1 MRKILFVDDEPK
13 VLQGLQRM
21 LRSMR
26 QEWEMSFAENGAQ
39 ALEILKEKPFDVIV
53 SDMRMPG
60 MDGAELLKRVMQQF
74 PQVVRLIL
82 SGQSE
87 REMIMRAM
95 GCTHQFL
102 SKPCDPELLKATVS
116 RAFALRDLLANE
128 ALKQLVLQIQT
139 LPSLPSLY
147 VELTQ
152 ELQSPDASI
161 KSAAEIIS
169 RDVAMTAKI
178 LQLVNSAF
186 FGLREHVSSPVR
198 ATSLLGLDTVKAL
211 ALSLQVFSQF
221 DRATLPGFSLSEL
234 WSHSL
239 NVGRFAKQICT
250 SATQDRNMCD
260 EALIA
265 GLLHDT
271 GKLVLAANLPREYA
285 KAMTLACEEGIGVE
299 QAEQRVF
306 GASHSNVGAYLLG
319 LWGQPDSVVEAVA
332 FHHQPSQ
339 SASQTFSV
347 LTAVHVGN
355 SLDREQ
361 SAGPDNAV
369 TSVLEEAYIDRLG
382 FSEQLSLWR
391 KICSAEIKHNE

>member
-26 QEWEMSFAENGAQ
+26 QEWEMSFAENGVQ

-60 MDGAELLKRVMQQF
+60 MDGAELLKKVMQQF

-87 REMIMRAM
+87 PEMIMRAM

-128 ALKQLVLQIQT
+128 ALKQLVLQIQS

-239 NVGRFAKQICT
+239 HVGKFAKQICK
-250 SATQDRNMCD
+250 SATQDHNMCD

-285 KAMTLACEEGIGVE
+285 KAMTLAREEGIAVE

-319 LWGQPDSVVEAVA
+319 LWGQPDSVIEAVA

-339 SASQTFSV
+339 SASPTFSV
-347 LTAVHVGN
+347 LTAVHVAN
-355 SLDREQ
+355 SLDHEQ
-361 SAGPDNAV
+361 STGPDAAI
-369 TSVLEEAYIDRLG
+369 TSLLEDGYLAPLG
-382 FSEQLSLWR
+382 LSDQLSSWR
-391 KICSAEIKHNE
+391 EICNTESNHNE